1 MRRVER
7 ESREAPRPMERALLM
22 ELYRQMSSIRRME
35 EASAKAYAQGGKIGG
50 FLHLY
55 IGQESVAVCAIAA
68 LKPEDYV
75 VSTYREHGHCYA
87 KGGSSKAILAELYG
101 KKTGIS
107 KGLGGSMHLFDAPN
121 HFLGG
126 YGIVGGHVPL
136 AAGVAFASKYR
147 DDGRVTLC
155 FFGDG
160 SASQG
165 AFHEGLCLSALW
177 HLPIVFICENNQYS
191 MGTPLYRSLSVED
204 VSQKALA
211 YGMARDRFDGEDVL
225 RVRNRVGEAV
235 RRAREEHV
243 PTLIEIKTYRFR
255 GHSMSDPGSYRTKEE
270 IEEWKK
276 RDPVPNARQMLHD
289 EMGVSE
295 AELLALDE
303 ACKQEI
309 EEAVRFAEESPPATE
324 EDLLASTYAP

>member
-1 MRRVER
+1 MRRIER
-7 ESREAPRPMERALLM
+7 DAPAPAERTLLF
-22 ELYRQMSSIRRME
+22 ELYRQMLTIRRME
-35 EASAKAYAQGGKIGG
+35 EASAKAYAQGKIGG

-55 IGQESVAVCAIAA
+55 IGQESVAVGANAA
-68 LKPEDYV
+68 LRPDDYMV
-75 VSTYREHGHCYA
+75 ATYREHGHAYV
-87 KGGSSKAILAELYG
+87 KGTPARAILAELYG
-101 KKTGIS
+101 KATGIS

-121 HFLGG
+121 NFLGG

-147 DDGRVTLC
+147 EDGRVTLC

-165 AFHEGLCLSALW
+165 AFHEGLCLAALW

-211 YGMARDRFDGEDVL
+211 YGMARDRFGGEDVL
-225 RVRNRVGEAV
+225 RVRDRVGEAV

-243 PTLIEIKTYRFR
+243 PTLIEINTYRFR
-255 GHSMSDPGSYRTKEE
+255 GHSMSDPGQYRTKEE
-270 IEEWKK
+270 IEEWRKS
-276 RDPVPNARQMLHD
+276 DPVPVARGNLLT
-289 EMGVSE
+289 MGAAETEIE
-295 AELLALDE
+295 ALEASCKKEVDE
-303 ACKQEI
+303 AV
-309 EEAVRFAEESPPATE
+309 AFAEQSPLATA
-324 EDLLASTYAP
+324 EDMMSSTYAS